1 MITTEEFERWWNQ
14 EGSAINPTA
23 FEDTSEHVKRV
34 SEIAWANGH
43 YMATVTNLK
52 SQQWQPIE
60 TAPKD
65 GYNVLLCDVRG
76 RIHIGSFRTDLNDE
90 DGEPLWLANDHN
102 DYSCGLASTPI
113 SATHWMPL
121 PAPPMSDK

>member
-14 EGSAINPTA
+14 EGSAIAPTV
-23 FEDTSEHVKRV
+23 FEDTCEHVKRV

-43 YMATVTNLK
+43 YMATVTNAK

-65 GYNVLLCDVRG
+65 GTEVVVVDVDGDRF
-76 RIHIGSFRTDLNDE
+76 IASSTDGKNWY
-90 DGEPLWLANDHN
+90 DGA
-102 DYSCGLASTPI
+102 YPI
-113 SATHWMPL
+113 YYPCHWMAL
-121 PAPPMSDK
+121 PTPPKP

>member
-1 MITTEEFERWWNQ
+1 MNTDGN
-14 EGSAINPTA
+14 AP
-23 FEDTSEHVKRV
+23 HKRV
-34 SEIAWANGH
+34 SRQIKEQ
-43 YMATVTNLK
+43 LR
-52 SQQWQPIE
+52 QQWQPIE

-65 GYNVLLCDVRG
+65 GYDVLLCDVRG

-90 DGEPLWLANDHN
+90 DGEPLWLANDHD

-121 PAPPMSDK
+121 TAPPISDK

>member
-34 SEIAWANGH
+34 CEIAWANGH
-43 YMATVTNLK
+43 YIATIKKPKNE
-52 SQQWQPIE
+52 WQLIE

-65 GYNVLLCDVRG
+65 GTEVVVVD
-76 RIHIGSFRTDLNDE
+76 I
-90 DGEPLWLANDHN
+90 DGDRFIASSIDGQNWYDGFYPI
-102 DYSCGLASTPI
+102 YSPS
-113 SATHWMPL
+113 HWMPL